1 MKIIPVLSYFVL
13 AVALALIGYVSFN
26 LLYLYPTITIESPA
40 AILNKGTIHTG
51 DILLISI
58 KCDKTCD
65 QSATVIRSFV
75 NDIVYVLPSY
85 ESNYAKGKHDTISY
99 STKVPSEL
107 PAGEY
112 YVRTT
117 LVYKFPPFRVI
128 NYSFDTEKFTVER

>member
-1 MKIIPVLSYFVL
+1 MKIIPILSYFVL
-13 AVALALIGYVSFN
+13 IAALILVGYVSFN
-26 LLYLYPTITIESPA
+26 LLYPYPTMTTEQPA
-40 AILNKGTIHTG
+40 AILNKGTIHAG
-51 DILLISI
+51 DILLVSI
-58 KCDKTCD
+58 KCEKSCD

-99 STKVPSEL
+99 STKVPTEL

-128 NYSFDTEKFTVER
+128 NYSFDTEKFIVER